1 MALCKMSLWLYGSTK
16 NDPHASLYCIRI
28 HISQHKQILNLI
40 WNNMAT
46 KTEHLNKLKIKVC
59 EKHMDGLIRSLRDI
73 AIKQPEK
80 MQM

>member
-1 MALCKMSLWLYGSTK
+1 
-16 NDPHASLYCIRI
+16 
-28 HISQHKQILNLI
+28 
-40 WNNMAT
+40 MAT